1 MLYIL
6 AVFLLVSN
14 NNNGV
19 ISDPSLFFLQL
30 HCNLNV
36 LGLDCLCPQSPA
48 EDDDQSVRLV
58 CSSDKCTLSKMT
70 HPRCF
75 KKLEDLGVTTLK
87 NIKGRAREWSDKE
100 RLRVI
105 LFRDY
110 ITGCKFEKQN

>member
-1 MLYIL
+1 M
-6 AVFLLVSN
+6 
-14 NNNGV
+14 
-19 ISDPSLFFLQL
+19 
-30 HCNLNV
+30 NV

-105 LFRDY
+105 FYNKMYRKIKTKSLKS
-110 ITGCKFEKQN
+110 GEKIMLILIMVIK